1 MQFNY
6 GSLNNPNPLFSCYV
20 SANQS
25 PVYLYVKEEST
36 TNVTQTIALAAGQ
49 NWVSFNVETDLATLQ
64 TALTD
69 VLGTTG
75 VTIQIKS
82 QLQYAKINRGRW
94 IGSLTELDVAQM
106 YVITV
111 SSDCEIQLE
120 GMPVDPAEHS
130 VTFTG
135 TSWIAYPLLVNMTLT
150 DAFNGFAVTGDG
162 INGQTQ
168 SAKVVRNRWTGNLNN
183 IGLEPGKGYKYTSG
197 VAGERT
203 LVFPTSAK

>member
-1 MQFNY
+1 
-6 GSLNNPNPLFSCYV
+6 
-20 SANQS
+20 
-25 PVYLYVKEEST
+25 
-36 TNVTQTIALAAGQ
+36 
-49 NWVSFNVETDLATLQ
+49 
-64 TALTD
+64 
-69 VLGTTG
+69 
-75 VTIQIKS
+75 
-82 QLQYAKINRGRW
+82 
-94 IGSLTELDVAQM
+94 M